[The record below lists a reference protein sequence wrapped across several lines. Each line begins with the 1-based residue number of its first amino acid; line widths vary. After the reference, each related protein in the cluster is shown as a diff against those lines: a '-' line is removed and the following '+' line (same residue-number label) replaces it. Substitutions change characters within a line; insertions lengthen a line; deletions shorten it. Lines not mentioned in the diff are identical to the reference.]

1 MLEARI
7 RKFYPEILKK
17 YYKNP
22 KEFAI
27 SLQHVLDC
35 SVQNQGC
42 DGGYSY
48 LVSKYYQDVNMVL
61 KNCEGLNCQKKCQD
75 PKLEDLD
82 FGVTDF
88 GYVGG
93 AYGNCNER
101 KIMEEVY
108 KNGPIVLSLEPDY
121 SFMFY
126 KSGVYQSPTNSWI
139 TNKTKKPEW
148 EKVDH
153 SMVLV
158 GWGVD
163 VINGKSVKYWLLQNS
178 WGGNWGE
185 NGYMR
190 FIRGIDHLGIESICE
205 YGKPVLRVK

>member
-7 RKFYPEILKK
+7 RKFYPDLIKK
-17 YYKNP
+17 YYANP
-22 KEFAI
+22 KDFEI

-35 SVQNQGC
+35 SVYNQGC

-48 LVSKYYQDVNMVL
+48 LVAKYYKEMNMVL
-61 KNCEGLNCQKKCQD
+61 KGCEAQNCQKKCRNS
-75 PKLEDLD
+75 KLDDLE
-82 FGVTDF
+82 FGVSEY

-93 AYGNCNER
+93 AYGNCSEKN
-101 KIMEEVY
+101 IMEEVY

-126 KSGVYQSPTNSWI
+126 KSGVYQSPLNSWI
-139 TNKTKKPEW
+139 VNKTPKPEW

-178 WGGNWGE
+178 WGGSWGE

-190 FIRGIDHLGIESICE
+190 FIRGVDHLGIESICE
-205 YGKPVLRVK
+205 FGKPVLREK

>member
-7 RKFYPEILKK
+7 RKKYEDTLKK
-17 YYKNP
+17 YYTSISD
-22 KEFAI
+22 FAI
-27 SLQHVLDC
+27 SLKHVLEC
-35 SVQNQGC
+35 SVYNQGC

-48 LVSKYYQDVNMVL
+48 LVSKYYHEVNIIL
-61 KNCEGLNCQKKCQD
+61 KNCEGLNCQKKCKD
-75 PKLEDLD
+75 PKLEELN
-82 FGVTDF
+82 FGISEY

-93 AYGNCNER
+93 AYGNCTER

-139 TNKTKKPEW
+139 TNKTKRPEW

-163 VINGKSVKYWLLQNS
+163 KINGKSVKYWLLQNS
-178 WGGNWGE
+178 WGGSWGE

-205 YGKPVLRVK
+205 FGKPFLREN

>member
-7 RKFYPEILKK
+7 RKFYPDILKK

-35 SVQNQGC
+35 SVYNQGC

-48 LVSKYYQDVNMVL
+48 LVSKYYQDINMVL
-61 KNCEGLNCQKKCQD
+61 KGCEGMNCQKRCNNQQ
-75 PKLEDLD
+75 LEELE
-82 FGVTDF
+82 FGVSDF

-93 AYGNCNER
+93 AYGSCNER
-101 KIMEEVY
+101 NIMEEVY

-126 KSGVYQSPTNSWI
+126 KSGIYQSPSNSWI

-163 VINGKSVKYWLLQNS
+163 NIHGRSVKYWLLQNS

-205 YGKPVLRVK
+205 FGKPVLREK

>member
-108 KNGPIVLSLEPDY
+108 KNVVKNLHYERLIPCGGCSGIGGSGNKDICMTCMGSGEHYTVRNLGFMHIREYAGPCGDCFGRGEKLD
-121 SFMFY
+121 SFCNFC
-126 KSGVYQSPTNSWI
+126 K
-139 TNKTKKPEW
+139 
-148 EKVDH
+148 
-153 SMVLV
+153 
-158 GWGVD
+158 
-163 VINGKSVKYWLLQNS
+163 
-178 WGGNWGE
+178 
-185 NGYMR
+185 
-190 FIRGIDHLGIESICE
+190 
-205 YGKPVLRVK
+205 